1 MHWSVLALSVPFALY
16 GARLIIDP
24 NKNMDL
30 HMEMMQNGKE
40 TIWKNDFRH
49 EVGVLICELD
59 EQINLIEIL
68 EQRREVKK
76 LDDELEEEEM
86 PLPDYSQKIGEEIA
100 YTKTVRSSTEQIA
113 EYAKKIENLEQ
124 SHQNIPEDRRGMG
137 ASIVSL
143 VLGMDLIIM
152 ISSQTRFVNSIQ
164 AGVSSLIVVLLAGG
178 YFVKRFLSLRRSRKQ
193 IQKHHGQHE
202 RRREI

>member
-59 EQINLIEIL
+59 EQINLFEIL

-113 EYAKKIENLEQ
+113 EYAKKIKNLEQ
-124 SHQNIPEDRRGMG
+124 SHQNIPEHRRGMG

-143 VLGMDLIIM
+143 VLGIDLIII

-164 AGVSSLIVVLLAGG
+164 AGVSSLIVVLVAGG

-193 IQKHHGQHE
+193 IKKHHGQHE